1 MKYAFRIQDP
11 TDANTTYLI
20 EEILTQLQCANGCR
34 AMFAFASTN
43 GVDEMFN
50 DPIVKTYLSHWPLSI
65 VLGLD
70 AITNRQTLERMKQ
83 LQEEHKK
90 LTVEV
95 FRNPYNTLFH
105 PKICHFEGLDNGQV
119 VIVGSGNLTPGGL
132 KQNFEAYSV
141 LYAGAAEQVDLSPWS
156 DFLSRHRA
164 NIRAI
169 DDEALERA
177 AQNVFRG
184 GGGGGVRVPG
194 TPRIPIPIH
203 SSVPV
208 AIPQVVPPFPLERA
222 IDARLP
228 GDVEAV
234 PDKVLI
240 AEIPGGGERWNQAH
254 FNKEVITVFFEV
266 QPETTQRVYLT
277 PVESSGVRGQQE
289 MRPCVYSRNSN
300 KNLKIELGLGRGLSY
315 PPGEERPL
323 GMFRRVQARVFEYML
338 LMPGDAGYRATRE
351 LMLSLDS
358 IGKGLHRSLTNTR
371 QLADVWPECP
381 LLLVEPKSV

>member
-20 EEILTQLQCANGCR
+20 EEILNQLQNANGCR
-34 AMFAFASTN
+34 AMFAFASSG
-43 GVDEMFN
+43 GVDELFN
-50 DPIVKTYLSHWPLSI
+50 DPIVKTYLESWPLRI

-70 AITNRQTLERMKQ
+70 AITNRQTLERMTD
-83 LQEEHKK
+83 LQEEHNK
-90 LTVEV
+90 LNVEV

-105 PKICHFEGLDNGQV
+105 PKICHFEGHDNGQV

-141 LYAGAAEQVDLSPWS
+141 LYAAANEQIDLSPWS
-156 DFLSRHRA
+156 DFLNRHCA

-184 GGGGGVRVPG
+184 AGGGRRGGPLPTPAPVP
-194 TPRIPIPIH
+194 
-203 SSVPV
+203 PV
-208 AIPQVVPPFPLERA
+208 LPPAIAPPFPLERA

-234 PDKVLI
+234 PDQVLI
-240 AEIPGGGERWNQAH
+240 AEIPGGGGRWNQAH
-254 FNKEVITVFFEV
+254 FNKDIITIFFEV

-277 PVESSGVRGQQE
+277 PVEANGARGPQE
-289 MRPCVYSRNSN
+289 MRLCVYSRSSN
-300 KNLKIELGLGRGLSY
+300 KNLKIELGLGRGLGY
-315 PPGEERPL
+315 PAGERRPL
-323 GMFRRVQARVFEYML
+323 GVFRRVQARVFEYML
-338 LMPGDAGYRATRE
+338 LMPGDDGYDATHR

-371 QLADVWPECP
+371 QLADVWPNSP
-381 LLLVEPKSV
+381 LLLTELKSV